1 VQIKVTEGGFD
12 EQQFLSAVASGAP
25 PDLVCRDGPLFTLPR
40 GLKVILDQFG
50 QGGES
55 QWEVVLAA
63 SVIAT
68 VPMLVIFFLGQ
79 RYFVEGI
86 ATTGRKG

>member
-1 VQIKVTEGGFD
+1 MLAVQEADVSTPPLFGSPFYI
-12 EQQFLSAVASGAP
+12 FLRP
-25 PDLVCRDGPLFTLPR
+25 LIYLRDGSLFTLPR

-50 QGGES
+50 QGGEG

-68 VPMLVIFFLGQ
+68 VPMLIIFFLGQ

>member
-1 VQIKVTEGGFD
+1 LAQ
-12 EQQFLSAVASGAP
+12 P
-25 PDLVCRDGPLFTLPR
+25 PQLKAKNWAISEHGIHAR

-50 QGGES
+50 QGGEG

-68 VPMLVIFFLGQ
+68 APRLIIFLGQ

-86 ATTGRKG
+86 ATTGRKS

>member
-1 VQIKVTEGGFD
+1 VWEEKRSQRPVRAG
-12 EQQFLSAVASGAP
+12 
-25 PDLVCRDGPLFTLPR
+25 RMR
-40 GLKVILDQFG
+40 GDAIDQFG
-50 QGGES
+50 QGGEG

-63 SVIAT
+63 SAIAT
-68 VPMLVIFFLGQ
+68 LPMLIIFFLGQ

>member
-1 VQIKVTEGGFD
+1 MIH
-12 EQQFLSAVASGAP
+12 
-25 PDLVCRDGPLFTLPR
+25 
-40 GLKVILDQFG
+40 DQFG
-50 QGGES
+50 QGGEG

-68 VPMLVIFFLGQ
+68 VPMLIIFFIGQ
-79 RYFVEGI
+79 RYLVEGI

>member
-1 VQIKVTEGGFD
+1 MKAKNRAISENGIH
-12 EQQFLSAVASGAP
+12 AP
-25 PDLVCRDGPLFTLPR
+25 RPQGHPR
-40 GLKVILDQFG
+40 PVRAGRRG
-50 QGGES
+50 

-68 VPMLVIFFLGQ
+68 VPMLIIFFLGQ

-86 ATTGRKG
+86 ATIGRKG

>member
-1 VQIKVTEGGFD
+1 MVPFVWLVWASLRVRHLAAAG
-12 EQQFLSAVASGAP
+12 AVRAP
-25 PDLVCRDGPLFTLPR
+25 G
-40 GLKVILDQFG
+40 
-50 QGGES
+50 

-68 VPMLVIFFLGQ
+68 VPMLFIFFLGQ